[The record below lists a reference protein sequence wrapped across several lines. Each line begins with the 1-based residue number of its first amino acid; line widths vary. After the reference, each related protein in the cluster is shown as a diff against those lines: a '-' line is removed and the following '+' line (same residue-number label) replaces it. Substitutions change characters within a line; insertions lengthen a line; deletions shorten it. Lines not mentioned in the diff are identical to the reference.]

1 MKKVCLYA
9 ICIGLLFAI
18 TGSVSVAW
26 CEGTAAV
33 EKEFMPRCSSHQE
46 CARPGLLGI
55 CQSPGEKTS
64 RCLWQEIVKIPVVVI
79 EPDQC
84 RSCQSEIVLE
94 QLRMFFPGLE
104 AERLKASDAEAQELI
119 EKLKIK
125 MLPAYI
131 LGKEIEQE
139 ISFTDFEP
147 MVSAAEGQYHLKPEF
162 AGVSYFSDRARRNNQ
177 LDIFLVMTSP
187 GMYQS
192 AKIAQEISKDK
203 KHGVNVNVHFLG
215 LQDVQSKKIISPGGE
230 REINENKV
238 FACVEKYYPQ
248 KALDYLAD
256 RLLEMGNV
264 WIDDVLKTNGCD
276 VKKVKACAQSSQG
289 EKLYQQKVSLS
300 QDLDIRYAPLFLM
313 ENTEI
318 FGVTERTTASEILKT
333 LKLSNPKK

>member
-1 MKKVCLYA
+1 MKKVYLCVIY
-9 ICIGLLFAI
+9 ICFFFVIA
-18 TGSVSVAW
+18 GSARVAR
-26 CEGTAAV
+26 CEEIAV
-33 EKEFMPRCSSHQE
+33 ASEGFTPRCSSHQE

-94 QLRMFFPGLE
+94 QLKMFFPGLE
-104 AERLKASDAEAQELI
+104 AERLKASDVKAKELI
-119 EKLKIK
+119 KKLKIK

-147 MVSAAEGQYHLKPEF
+147 MVSAAEGQYYLKPEF

-248 KALDYLAD
+248 KALDYLVE
-256 RLLEMGNV
+256 RLLDTGNI
-264 WIDDVLKTNGCD
+264 WIDNVLQANGCD